1 MKNTMTA
8 TKTNAFINAVNF
20 LTETTRSENGALK
33 LASTGSALVDQFGKA
48 GNYRHREIADVFED
62 QARIWDENSELAL
75 RFPFYLRMVTRKI
88 KVNDELTT
96 EKVQN
101 GQGARDESFKR
112 LLWVAKNHS
121 TEFYNN
127 LWVLAVVGSWK
138 DMWTIMHYDIEYG
151 VNTIDRTKVYD
162 VIGQGLLCNAH
173 VELVK
178 KFMPRI
184 KSMSK
189 CNTEWTKNTNMFAK
203 EFAKY
208 MELSYQDYNKLKA
221 SGTAHTFQKLI
232 CSQKYDELKW
242 NMIPGRALNL
252 LVTSKFLTNHDLK
265 ENYTKWILEQPVAK
279 FTGYAFELSKKLRQG
294 NYIGW
299 YNSNKEIPIEIKH
312 TLDAQ
317 FNQLI
322 ETAKANGKITQ
333 NVWVGLDTSGSM
345 NCSVA
350 GLKDT
355 SCSDIATSLAL
366 FFASMNTG
374 AFHNKIIMFDDTST
388 PFDMKGESFCDRITT
403 LPRVG
408 CGGTNFQS
416 IVNEIIKIRKENPNI
431 PLEEYPTTIL
441 VVSDM
446 QFNPTS
452 YRWLYEHDSRADRE
466 ELNYEYSKNA
476 LKTVFPSDFVDNMKF
491 IWWDCASKHTDYE
504 GKATDTN
511 CMFVSGFDGS
521 IMNML
526 LNEDS
531 VIDEST
537 KEIRKLTAE
546 EMVEKALSQEILTY
560 VNL

>member
-446 QFNPTS
+446 QFNPIS

>member
-1 MKNTMTA
+1 MTA

-62 QARIWDENSELAL
+62 QARIWNENSELAL

-151 VNTIDRTKVYD
+151 VNAIDRTKVYD

-416 IVNEIIKIRKENPNI
+416 IVDEIIKIRKENPNI
-431 PLEEYPTTIL
+431 PLGEYPTTIL

-521 IMNML
+521 IMNMF

>member
-48 GNYRHREIADVFED
+48 GNYRDREIADVFED
-62 QARIWDENSELAL
+62 QSRIWEENSEFAL
-75 RFPFYLRMVTRKI
+75 RFPFYLRTVTRKI

-112 LLWVAKNHS
+112 LLWIAKNHP

-138 DMWTIMHYDIEYG
+138 DMWSIMHYDIEYG
-151 VNTIDRTKVYD
+151 INTIDRTKVYD
-162 VIGQGLLCNAH
+162 IIGQGLLCNAH

-189 CNTEWTKNTNMFAK
+189 CNTEWTKNTNMLAK

-232 CSQKYDELKW
+232 CSQRYDELKW

-252 LVTSKFLTNHDLK
+252 LVTSKFLANHDLK
-265 ENYTKWILEQPVAK
+265 ENYTNWILEQPVAK
-279 FTGYAFELSKKLRQG
+279 FTGYAFELSKKLRKG

-299 YNSNKEIPIEIKH
+299 YTSNKEIPIEIKH

-374 AFHNKIIMFDDTST
+374 AFHNKVIMFDDRST
-388 PFDMKGESFCDRITT
+388 PFDMKGESFCDRITS

-416 IVNEIIKIRKENPNI
+416 IVDEIIKIRQANPNI

-446 QFNPTS
+446 QFNPTQ
-452 YRWLYEHDSRADRE
+452 YRWQYELDSRADRE

-531 VIDEST
+531 IVDET
-537 KEIRKLTAE
+537 THEVRKLTAE
-546 EMVEKALSQEILTY
+546 EMVAKALSQEILTY

>member
-416 IVNEIIKIRKENPNI
+416 IVDEIIKIRKENPNI